1 VVLYFIIG
9 IVVVLLSALLFSP
22 MVLQVDSPINHY
34 MFRWGMVRVQFIPAS
49 DDWFLRIKIAWWHRD
64 FSILK
69 LMAASKKK
77 PVDSTT
83 QKKPTK
89 RTRSF
94 LSFKRMKSVIRTF
107 QVRYFHLE
115 LDSDDFVTNAYLYPL
130 FGVLSFSTCKL
141 MINFQGRNQCSFEIR
156 NRVASVL
163 SALIF

>member
-1 VVLYFIIG
+1 LAG
-9 IVVVLLSALLFSP
+9 LLFSP
-22 MVLQVDSPINHY
+22 VVLQVNTQKNLY
-34 MFRWGMVRVQFIPAS
+34 LLRWGMVQTQFISTP
-49 DDWFLRIKIAWWHRD
+49 DDLFLRIKIAWWHRD

-69 LMAASKKK
+69 LMATSKKK
-77 PVDSTT
+77 LVDSTT

-94 LSFKRMKSVIRTF
+94 LSFKRIKSVIRTF

-130 FGVLSFSTCKL
+130 FRVLSSSTCKL

-156 NRVASVL
+156 NHIASVL

>member
-1 VVLYFIIG
+1 VVLYFIISFVF
-9 IVVVLLSALLFSP
+9 ILLTGLLFSP
-22 MVLQVDSPINHY
+22 VVLQVNTPNNHY
-34 MFRWGMVRVQFIPAS
+34 LLRWGIVRTQFIPTPN
-49 DDWFLRIKIAWWHRD
+49 DLFLRIKIAWWHRD
-64 FSILK
+64 FSMLK

-77 PVDSTT
+77 STNPVV
-83 QKKPTK
+83 QKKSTK

-130 FGVLSFSTCKL
+130 FRVLSSSTCKL